1 MKITISREALLQRG
15 GVGTALMV
23 AFVLL
28 CVFYSIVAGA
38 VDRAAQRRA
47 SLISE
52 AEAAT
57 AQSTRRVSRTNAP
70 VQTTASLRAPA
81 FGTRNVAYVR
91 SVN

>member
-15 GVGTALMV
+15 GVGTALM
-23 AFVLL
+23 AALVLL
-28 CVFYSIVAGA
+28 CLFYSIVAGA

-47 SLISE
+47 TLVSD
-52 AEAAT
+52 AEAVA
-57 AQSTRRVSRTNAP
+57 AQSVHRVSRTNASAQP
-70 VQTTASLRAPA
+70 NASLRAPA